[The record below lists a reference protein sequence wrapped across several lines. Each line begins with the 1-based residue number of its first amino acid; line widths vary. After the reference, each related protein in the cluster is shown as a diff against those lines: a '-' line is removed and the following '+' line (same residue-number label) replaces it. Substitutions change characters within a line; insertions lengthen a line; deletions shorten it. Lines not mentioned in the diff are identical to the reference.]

1 MPYKFYVRLVS
12 DVWCWSI
19 VKSEMVSNW
28 MSFYNYI
35 IRNGCT
41 RAFIVTFNTV
51 EIDFSGFSNP
61 RGGLKTWVIAQCV
74 ISTGVFPMMSR
85 HYVKS
90 VRIWS
95 YSGPYFPHSDL
106 IYSIRMRENA
116 DQNNSE
122 YKHFS
127 RSVSD
132 LDLNLACVI
141 LKASC

>member
-1 MPYKFYVRLVS
+1 
-12 DVWCWSI
+12 
-19 VKSEMVSNW
+19 

-95 YSGPYFPHSDL
+95 YSGPYFPHLDL
-106 IYSIRMRENA
+106 IYSVRMRENA